1 MNILTVLLVA
11 FGLSLDAS
19 AVSLVCGLNEKRS
32 RFLLSIK
39 LGTFFGLFQSLMFV
53 VGYFVGFGFSVLI
66 SSFDHWIAFLL
77 LLSVGG
83 KMVYESFRKEEKKC
97 FDTSSILVLLTLSLA
112 TSIDALAVGISFAL
126 LSFDVF
132 KTSILIG
139 TITFFDSILF
149 TILGRFF
156 NKLLNN
162 KSELIGGLIL
172 VGIGIKILM
181 EHIL

>member
-19 AVSLVCGLNEKRS
+19 AVSLVCGMNEKRS
-32 RFLLSIK
+32 RLLLSIK
-39 LGTFFGLFQSLMFV
+39 LGTFFGFFQSLMFI
-53 VGYFVGFGFSVLI
+53 VGYFVGFGFSILI

-77 LLSVGG
+77 LLSVGA
-83 KMVYESFRKEEKKC
+83 KMLFESFKKDQKKC
-97 FDTSSILVLLTLSLA
+97 FDTDSIFVLLTLSIA

-126 LSFDVF
+126 LSFDVL
-132 KTSILIG
+132 KTTILIG
-139 TITFFDSILF
+139 IITFFDSIMF

-162 KSELIGGLIL
+162 KSELVGGLIL
-172 VGIGIKILM
+172 IGIGIKILM
-181 EHIL
+181 EHTL

>member
-19 AVSLVCGLNEKRS
+19 AVSLVCGLNEKRN

-39 LGTFFGLFQSLMFV
+39 LGTFFGVFQSLMFI
-53 VGYFVGFGFSVLI
+53 VGYFVGFGFSILI
-66 SSFDHWIAFLL
+66 SNFDHWIAFLL
-77 LLSVGG
+77 LLSVGV
-83 KMVYESFRKEEKKC
+83 KMLYESFKKDQKKC
-97 FDTSSILVLLTLSLA
+97 FDTDSIFVLLTLSVA

-126 LSFDVF
+126 LSFDVL
-132 KTSILIG
+132 KTTVLIG
-139 TITFFDSILF
+139 IITFFDSILF

-162 KSELIGGLIL
+162 KSELVGGLIL
-172 VGIGIKILM
+172 IGIGIKILL
-181 EHIL
+181 EHTL